1 MRGTYLTA
9 GLIALALVIWLASG
23 LATSEEGPSNPTTI
37 AQQNAE
43 REARVA
49 DKAPARVRARLLQ
62 ASSQPL
68 QVSVRGR
75 TESKR
80 TVTVRSETSGRVVAR
95 PVERGDLVSR
105 GDLLCRVATDDRQA
119 RITEATEALNQAKL
133 EYEGSLKLQTKGL
146 QSETGVAQAKARLAS
161 ADAALERARLEMS
174 KTYIRAPFAGYVE
187 NVHMNIGDFA
197 QTGGGC
203 ADVVDLD
210 PMLMVGRV
218 QENMVGSVRTGTE
231 ATGTLASGETLTGVV
246 SFVGQQ
252 SDSST
257 RTYAVEVELPN
268 PDYAVRS
275 GLTTE
280 IKLNIGSRSAHR
292 ISPSILSL
300 NELGQFGVKTLDGD
314 NVVEFY
320 PVEIVREGNDGLWV
334 SGLPEVTR
342 VITVGQDFV
351 VVGEQVDPVFE
362 GTGEMP
368 ASSEQSASD
377 SDERLTGADIDGAT
391 SKALNSVDPGAQAS

>member
-1 MRGTYLTA
+1 MRATYIWA
-9 GLIALALVIWLASG
+9 GIIALLLVLWLGSG
-23 LATSEEGPSNPTTI
+23 LVGQEAGPSNPPTI

-43 REARVA
+43 RDARVA

-68 QVSVRGR
+68 LVSVRGR

-95 PVERGDLVSR
+95 PIERGDLVQR
-105 GDLLCRVATDDRQA
+105 GDLLCRVAVDDRQA
-119 RITEATEALNQAKL
+119 RITEATEALNQARL
-133 EYEGSLKLQTKGL
+133 EYEGSLKLQTRGL

-161 ADAALERARLEMS
+161 ADAALERAKLELS

-187 NVHMNIGDFA
+187 NVHMNVGDFA

-218 QENMVGSVRTGTE
+218 QESVVDRVATGTV
-231 ATGTLASGETLTGVV
+231 ATGTLASGETLTGTV

-268 PDYAVRS
+268 PDYTIRS

-280 IKLNIGSRSAHR
+280 ILLNVGERQAHR

-300 NELGQFGVKTLDGD
+300 DDTGRFGVKTLSVD
-314 NVVEFY
+314 NLVEFY
-320 PVEIVREGNDGLWV
+320 PVEIVREGADGLWV

-342 VITVGQDFV
+342 IITVGQDFV
-351 VVGEQVDPVFE
+351 VVGEAVDPVFE

-368 ASSEQSASD
+368 ASSPTPSGGEAD
-377 SDERLTGADIDGAT
+377 VLTGAGRNAA
-391 SKALNSVDPGAQAS
+391 SQAPQAS